1 MSLRW
6 WFIGNREP
14 MGPFVESILLVEDN
28 PSDVQLLRRAFS
40 KAGVETP
47 VKTVKN
53 GDEAVA
59 YLEGE
64 SPFDNR
70 AEHPYPGIVILDLK
84 LPRRSGFEVLEW
96 IRTRN
101 NETKLLPVVVLS
113 SSSIAKDVNRAYALG
128 ANSYLAKPYKSSEFV
143 ELAQRFRD
151 YWLQINEDPF
161 ISPSVS
167 A

>member
-1 MSLRW
+1 
-6 WFIGNREP
+6 
-14 MGPFVESILLVEDN
+14 MGHFVESILLVED
-28 PSDVQLLRRAFS
+28 DHTDEQLLRRAFN
-40 KAGVETP
+40 KAGVVTP

-53 GDEAVA
+53 GDEALA

-64 SPFDNR
+64 SPFNNR
-70 AEHPYPGIVILDLK
+70 VEHPYPGIVILDLK

-96 IRTRN
+96 IRTRTN
-101 NETKLLPVVVLS
+101 DTKLLPVVVLS
-113 SSSIAKDVNRAYALG
+113 SSSVAKDVNRAYALG
-128 ANSYLAKPYKSSEFV
+128 ANSYLSKPYKSTEFV

-151 YWLQINEDPF
+151 YWLKINEDPF

>member
-1 MSLRW
+1 M
-6 WFIGNREP
+6 
-14 MGPFVESILLVEDN
+14 ESILLVEDDHN
-28 PSDVQLLRRAFS
+28 DAQLLRRAFS
-40 KAGVETP
+40 KAGVPTP
-47 VKTVKN
+47 VKRVKN

-59 YLEGE
+59 YLAGE

-70 AEHPYPGIVILDLK
+70 VEHPYPGIVILDLK

-96 IRTRN
+96 IRTRTN
-101 NETKLLPVVVLS
+101 DTKLLPVVVLS
-113 SSSIAKDVNRAYALG
+113 ASSVAKDVNRAYALG
-128 ANSYLAKPYKSSEFV
+128 ANSYLTKPYKSAEFV

-151 YWLQINEDPF
+151 YWLQVNEDPF